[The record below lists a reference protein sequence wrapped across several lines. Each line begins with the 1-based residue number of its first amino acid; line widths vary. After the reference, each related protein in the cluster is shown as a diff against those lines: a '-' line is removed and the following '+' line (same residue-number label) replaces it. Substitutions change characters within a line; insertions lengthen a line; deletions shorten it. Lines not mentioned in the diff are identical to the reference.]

1 MAQFIFGNSFKE
13 QLARRPLLRNALWRS
28 EALVLG
34 TLMRI
39 LSWLPADRV
48 SRFGQRLGQALGP
61 RLPKHKAI
69 RTNLRL
75 AFPGR
80 SEDSIDDLARGIWGN
95 AGRVLTE
102 FACLQEICNERRIR
116 IDVDVPIPAFEQQDR
131 PLIIVTAHLSNWEIL
146 AYAITRMIQPVAA
159 PYTAPSNPWLASKL
173 QHYRAPLGVQLFER
187 DSSMRPLVKRIRS
200 GDTLVFLADQRVD
213 SGKPV
218 PFMGMDKLTTLVPAR
233 LALRFQCDLVPVRVQ
248 RLQDA
253 RYHVRFYP
261 PVDPGNRQLDEN
273 ARALHMM
280 TEVNALFESW
290 IREQPE
296 EWFCSNRLWS
306 KQLERQLPGT
316 AGT

>member
-1 MAQFIFGNSFKE
+1 MAQFIFGNSFKD

-34 TLMRI
+34 ALMRI

-48 SRFGQRLGQALGP
+48 SRFGQRLGQVLGP
-61 RLPKHKAI
+61 RLTKHKAI
-69 RTNLRL
+69 ITNLRL
-75 AFPGR
+75 AFPEQSDNGIE
-80 SEDSIDDLARGIWGN
+80 SLARGIWGN

-102 FACLQEICNERRIR
+102 FACLEKICNEQRIR
-116 IDVDVPIPAFEQQDR
+116 IDVDAPIPAFEQTGR

-173 QHYRAPLGVQLFER
+173 QAYREPLGVQLFER
-187 DSSMRPLVKRIRS
+187 DSSMRPLVKRITS

-233 LALRFQCDLVPVRVQ
+233 LALRFKCDLVPVRVQ

-253 RYHVRFYP
+253 RYRVRFYP
-261 PVDPGNRQLDEN
+261 PVNRGEQQLDEN
-273 ARALHMM
+273 THALHMM

-290 IREQPE
+290 IREQPA
-296 EWFCSNRLWS
+296 EWFCSNRLWP
-306 KQLERQLPGT
+306 KQLERQLQSA
-316 AGT
+316 AGQ